1 MRGLLSFFILLM
13 CSCSTPQQ
21 DAAIQPPEPEA
32 EILVKAK
39 GKGTMILRT
48 DRPANLE
55 TPLSWFMED
64 YTPNSVFFVRWHLSI
79 MPDSISPD
87 TFRLRIFGNVN
98 KKLELSLND
107 LKSKFEQVTVV
118 ALACC
123 SGNARSFLDP
133 QVPGGQWKN
142 GAMGNAKWTG
152 VRLKD
157 LLEMAGI
164 QNGSVEVT
172 FNGMDAPP
180 LPSVP
185 DFIKSLSVEHA
196 LNEEVIVAYQMNGED
211 LPLLNGYPLKLVVP
225 GWYATY
231 WMGMLHEIEVCR
243 EPYAGFWMKK
253 AYLAPTGISN
263 ANERPDALAKDL
275 SPITKIAVRSIFV
288 SPEPNSII
296 APGKQ
301 IEMQG
306 LAFDGGDGI
315 VKVEISEDNGRTWK
329 QAKLDPSLGKYSW
342 RRWRY
347 SWTAGIKGIYALKVK
362 ATNAA
367 GETQPEHH
375 WNRSGYARNEIE
387 TLTLY
392 VQ

>member
-1 MRGLLSFFILLM
+1 M
-13 CSCSTPQQ
+13 
-21 DAAIQPPEPEA
+21 PEPETRPPDA
-32 EILVKAK
+32 VPEIMVKAK
-39 GKGTMILRT
+39 GKGPMILRT

-55 TPLSWFMED
+55 TPLSYFLED
-64 YTPNSVFFVRWHLSI
+64 YTPNSVFFVRWHLS
-79 MPDSISPD
+79 MLPDSISPD

-98 KKLELSLND
+98 KQLAVSLAD
-107 LKSKFEQVTVV
+107 LKSKFEPVTIT

-133 QVPGGQWKN
+133 KVPGGQWKN

-157 LLEMAGI
+157 LLELAGI
-164 QNGSVEVT
+164 KPGSVEVT

-185 DFIKSLSVEHA
+185 DFVKSLSVEHS

-231 WMGMLHEIEVCR
+231 WVGMLNEIEIKT
-243 EPYAGFWMKK
+243 EPFTGFWMKK
-253 AYLAPTGISN
+253 SYLAPTGIYN
-263 ANERPDALAKDL
+263 ANEKPDSLAKDL

-288 SPEPNSII
+288 SPEPNSVI
-296 APGKQ
+296 APGKTV
-301 IEMQG
+301 EVQG

-329 QAKLDPSLGKYSW
+329 AAMLDASLGKYAW

-347 SWTAGIKGIYALKVK
+347 TWTAGEKGVYALKVK

-367 GETQPEHH
+367 GETQPAHH

-392 VQ
+392 VK